1 MAVKCSKCQSKLK
14 WEDEVERF
22 LPKNGKSRKVI
33 HMYAHFKAPRDKT
46 SGQVSTFKSKLFPV

>member
-33 HMYAHFKAPRDKT
+33 HMYVHFKAPRDKT
-46 SGQVSTFKSKLFPV
+46 SGQVST